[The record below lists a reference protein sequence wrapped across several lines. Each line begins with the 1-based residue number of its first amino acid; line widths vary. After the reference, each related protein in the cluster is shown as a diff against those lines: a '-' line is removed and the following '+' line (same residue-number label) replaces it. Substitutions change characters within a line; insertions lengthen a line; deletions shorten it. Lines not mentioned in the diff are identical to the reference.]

1 LSDEISFLVGNVCAR
16 IHDWASD
23 DAWNKW
29 FTPST
34 TNFRVLKDA
43 VELSYQEKWDL
54 VFLTIFKG
62 IEAEAKRLLG
72 KDRMKEKPDRFVAA
86 LQDSGLVSECE
97 FHFLN
102 GLRAV
107 RNEVA
112 HGKAE
117 DSEALDRLF
126 LRNEIK
132 VGVLLAIL
140 LLMRLQALTSLKR

>member
-1 LSDEISFLVGNVCAR
+1 LSDEISFLLGNVFAR
-16 IHDWASD
+16 ITVSD
-23 DAWNKW
+23 DAWKNW
-29 FTPST
+29 FTPSE
-34 TNFRVLKDA
+34 TNSLVLKDA
-43 VELSYQEKWDL
+43 VELSHQEKWDL

-72 KDRMKEKPDRFVAA
+72 KDRLKEKPDRLVAA

-97 FHFLN
+97 FHILN
-102 GLRAV
+102 GLRAI

-112 HGKAE
+112 HGKPRE
-117 DSEALDRLF
+117 SEALDRIF

-140 LLMRLQALTSLKR
+140 LLMRLQALVSLKR